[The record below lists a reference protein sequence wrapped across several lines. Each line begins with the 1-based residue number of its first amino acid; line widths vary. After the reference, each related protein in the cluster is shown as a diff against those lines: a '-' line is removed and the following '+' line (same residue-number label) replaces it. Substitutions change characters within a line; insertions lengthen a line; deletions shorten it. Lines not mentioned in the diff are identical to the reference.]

1 MPDLTYSCQRA
12 RAFASRN
19 LDGELSEIEARLL
32 ERHLANC
39 PACVAHT
46 DDIVRLTTLLREAP
60 LEQYRFGSLPRSGV
74 VRRAVRG
81 RFTVVAAG
89 LLGAAAA
96 LTVVA
101 SIVPATTITPPGSE
115 VTVVTTP
122 TVSHPEAGG
131 KGVPVMTR
139 LALPIGQLNAVDDF

>member
-1 MPDLTYSCQRA
+1 MPELTYSCQRA

-19 LDGELSEIEARLL
+19 LDGELSEIEAHLL

-39 PACVAHT
+39 QACVAHT

-60 LEQYRFGSLPRSGV
+60 LERYSFGSLPRASG

-101 SIVPATTITPPGSE
+101 SIIPATVITPPGPE
-115 VTVVTTP
+115 VTVITP
-122 TVSHPEAGG
+122 TVSHPEAG